1 MSIRPLPNLLGP
13 AIEGGYGVLALNVFD
28 DLTLRTAI
36 ETAESQRAP
45 IVIQTSVKT
54 VKAFGAKKLSGIFE
68 RSASG
73 SSMPVSLHLDHC
85 PYREVISECIANG
98 WNSVLF
104 DASHLM
110 LDEATQQTAEVV
122 AEAHANGVHVEG
134 EVEGIQGVED
144 GIGSDDAPTVYSDDK
159 IVDFIRTTGV
169 DCFAPA
175 IGNAHGLYKAAP
187 TLDVDR
193 VRRLFARTGVP
204 MALHGGS
211 GLTVAQFRELISA
224 GCAKVNISTAL
235 KRTFVSSHREYL
247 GDHSDSVEPLALIA
261 HVRGQVAECVREHI
275 ELFAGAG
282 SLR

>member
-1 MSIRPLPNLLGP
+1 MSIRPLLDLLGP

-36 ETAESQRAP
+36 ETAETQRAP

-54 VKAFGAKKLSGIFE
+54 VRALGAKKLAGMFE
-68 RSASG
+68 RSGSD

-85 PYREVISECIANG
+85 PYREVITECIANG

-104 DASHLM
+104 DASHLK
-110 LDEATQQTAEVV
+110 LNEATQQTAEVV

-144 GIGSDDAPTVYSDDK
+144 GIGSDGAPTVYSDDK
-159 IVDFIRTTGV
+159 IVDFIETTQV

-193 VRRLFARTGVP
+193 VRRLFGRTKVP

-211 GLTVAQFRELISA
+211 GLTIAQFHELISA

-247 GDHSDSVEPLALIA
+247 GDHTDSAEPLALIA